1 MRDVRRGSIVQ
12 LLSGGPKMTV
22 DSFEKKLEGPS
33 LMKAKRVDDESLV
46 ICKWFEDGKLKTG
59 TFSAESLIIVD
70 QQDL

>member
-1 MRDVRRGSIVQ
+1 MRDIRGGSIVQ

-33 LMKAKRVDDESLV
+33 LMRAKQVDDKSLV
-46 ICKWFEDGKLKTG
+46 ICKWFEDDKLKTG
-59 TFSAESLIIVD
+59 TFSTESLIIVD